1 MIKMHMMGVGGKTFN
16 SIKDFMVGRMIQVR
30 IGSEI
35 SNQFDVQNGT
45 PQGSV
50 ISPLLFS
57 IMINYIFCQI
67 PVGIGDHCSQM
78 MEHCGKEGEI

>member
-1 MIKMHMMGVGGKTFN
+1 MMGKEGLMIKLHMMGVGGKTFN
-16 SIKDFMVGRMIQVR
+16 WIKDFLVRRMIQVR
-30 IGSEI
+30 LRSEI

-57 IMINYIFCQI
+57 IIINDMFVKCQ
-67 PVGIGDHCSQM
+67 
-78 MEHCGKEGEI
+78 